1 VGACTSLDGFL
12 LSQVEFGTLLFGERL
27 RSNDRLIVEKLS
39 VRRFVLDLGE
49 DALGNRI
56 GNHLSLLLGLIQV
69 EVLVGVVHLAD
80 FHQVLFFQFEP
91 Y

>member
-1 VGACTSLDGFL
+1 MGACTSLDGFL
-12 LSQVEFGTLLFGERL
+12 LSQVEFGPLLFGECL
-27 RSNDRLIVEKLS
+27 GSNDRLIVEQLF

-56 GNHLSLLLGLIQV
+56 GNHLPLLLGLVQV